1 MELIRVQDSDYR
13 KAYELY
19 MTFDEDENGF
29 VNSVYGYD
37 YDKFLEWIEMKRNW
51 SMGKGLPEGFVP
63 DTSFVLSVDGEY
75 VGVFNLRHYLNDFL
89 RNGPGHIGYGIS
101 KKYRRKGYATAG
113 LKLALGKAR
122 EIGIHEAYLS
132 VNKDNT
138 GSLKTQLNNG
148 AYIHHEDDKKYYTRI
163 DAISESDSREKIVC
177 DYYNQTDEDGRLD
190 KSRHGQLE
198 YATTMHYIHRFADKG
213 SKILEVGAAT
223 GRYSI
228 ALAKEGFDVTAVD
241 LVEKNIEILKKNN
254 VHNINNSLISFLY
267 AVELGKADD
276 ALGYVKRSIID
287 FIISTTRTTYAAS
300 FAYAKKHDDACI
312 ASLSWLTGFLDSLKA
327 DAGTLTYTDKL
338 KAISLALMSIWEE
351 TFGYGEQAE
360 EHIKQAYDLAAAFD
374 AAPVNSAR
382 GLMFINDVEGTLVDS
397 FGDTVCEAVE
407 NYVFGK
413 VPKNKA
419 SRKIRAL
426 WDARKG

>member
-19 MTFDEDENGF
+19 MTFDKDENGF
-29 VNSVYGYD
+29 INSVYGYD

-132 VNKDNT
+132 VNN
-138 GSLKTQLNNG
+138 
-148 AYIHHEDDKKYYTRI
+148 
-163 DAISESDSREKIVC
+163 
-177 DYYNQTDEDGRLD
+177 GRLD
-190 KSRHGQLE
+190 ESRHGQLE
-198 YATTMHYIHRFADKG
+198 YATTMHYIHKFADKDKNF
-213 SKILEVGAAT
+213 KILEVGAAT

-241 LVEKNIEILKKNN
+241 LVEKNIEILKKNSEGIT
-254 VHNINNSLISFLY
+254 NIHPM
-267 AVELGKADD
+267 LGD
-276 ALGYVKRSIID
+276 ATK
-287 FIISTTRTTYAAS
+287 
-300 FAYAKKHDDACI
+300 
-312 ASLSWLTGFLDSLKA
+312 LTGLEDDSFDVTLVLGPMYHLYDREDVDKAIDEAIRVTKPCGTIMFAFISVFAFMYANHLDGNWKNGEKENFTEDYKIRHFKEQMFTGYDVTEFEALFTGKKSEHIPTTGVDGFILSMEMNPEFEISDEDFESLKKW
-327 DAGTLTYTDKL
+327 Y
-338 KAISLALMSIWEE
+338 LAFSEKRELLGSSTHLLYIC
-351 TFGYGEQAE
+351 
-360 EHIKQAYDLAAAFD
+360 K
-374 AAPVNSAR
+374 
-382 GLMFINDVEGTLVDS
+382 
-397 FGDTVCEAVE
+397 
-407 NYVFGK
+407 
-413 VPKNKA
+413 
-419 SRKIRAL
+419 KI
-426 WDARKG
+426 